1 MWKNILKGTA
11 IIAVITAL
19 LAALGITL
27 ANQTLKGSFVD
38 NLDDDDI
45 M

>member
-11 IIAVITAL
+11 IIAILTAI

-27 ANQTLKGSFVD
+27 TNQTLKGSFVD
-38 NLDDDDI
+38 QLDDDDI